1 MFIVAVGGA
10 FGHAEAMPILPI
22 IPFSPPARHYIR
34 ADPVKPEFLVEIAST
49 AYLGR

>member
-1 MFIVAVGGA
+1 VFIVAVGSA

-22 IPFSPPARHYIR
+22 MRFSPPARFGIR